1 MSNRFDHRSKDTFK
15 KDIKFGTLLEKYFF
29 NKWLDVA
36 WNQGFD
42 IHSHSSNGIDNDG
55 EYIEE
60 GVNTAGADYKVSMSY
75 QNQHCD
81 NLPVE
86 VKWVPTSGK
95 LTLKRNDLKAYS
107 KEGAAVLFILN
118 MGSSKLK
125 KPADYD
131 LQNHIKKIESSEKDI
146 RWGIMMPEKID
157 KILSLHERFEPI
169 WYMGNKIGIIIKEQE
184 YNKFFNLRNWCI

>member
-1 MSNRFDHRSKDTFK
+1 MSNRFDFRTKDTFK
-15 KDIKFGTLLEKYFF
+15 KDIKFGTLIEKYFF
-29 NKWLDVA
+29 TKWLNVA

-42 IHSHSSNGIDNDG
+42 IHSHSNNGIDNDG
-55 EYIEE
+55 EFIEE
-60 GVNTAGADYKVSMSY
+60 GVNTAGADYKISMSY
-75 QNQHCD
+75 NEQHCTD
-81 NLPVE
+81 LPLE

-118 MGSSKLK
+118 TGSSRLK
-125 KPADYD
+125 KPADYNLD
-131 LQNHIKKIESSEKDI
+131 DHIKKIESNAEDI
-146 RWGIMMPEKID
+146 RWAIMMPDKID
-157 KILSLHERFEPI
+157 KILSLRDRFEPI

>member
-29 NKWLDVA
+29 NRWLDVA

-42 IHSHSSNGIDNDG
+42 IHSHTNNGIDNDG

-60 GVNTAGADYKVSMSY
+60 GINTAGADYKVSMSY
-75 QNQHCD
+75 KDQHCD

-118 MGSSKLK
+118 MGSARLK

-131 LQNHIKKIESSEKDI
+131 LQNHINKIEDNAEDI
-146 RWGIMMPEKID
+146 RWGIMMPDKVD
-157 KILSLHERFEPI
+157 KILSLHDRFEPI

>member
-1 MSNRFDHRSKDTFK
+1 MSNRFDFRTKDTFK
-15 KDIKFGTLLEKYFF
+15 KDVKFGTLIEKYFF
-29 NKWLDVA
+29 AGWLKVA
-36 WNQGFD
+36 ENQGFD
-42 IHSHSSNGIDNDG
+42 VHNYSNNGIDNDG
-55 EYIEE
+55 EFIEE

-75 QNQHCD
+75 QDQHCD

-118 MGSSKLK
+118 TGSARLK
-125 KPADYD
+125 KPADYNLED
-131 LQNHIKKIESSEKDI
+131 HIKKIEDNAKDI
-146 RWGIMMPEKID
+146 RWGIMMPDKID
-157 KILSLHERFEPI
+157 EILSLHDRFEPI

>member
-125 KPADYD
+125 KPVDYD
-131 LQNHIKKIESSEKDI
+131 LHNHIKKIESSEKDI